1 MDLRGV
7 LLEVLVEVSETHLEV
22 PWPKD
27 MTDDVSLSN
36 ELGFDSVAYVAVI
49 STLEDKLGFIPKTIL
64 EDASFP
70 TTFGELVAVSGG
82 ELNDNGSGIP
92 GELNEGQA
100 VTVAVQRS

>member
-1 MDLRGV
+1 MDLRAV
-7 LLEVLVEVSETHLEV
+7 LLEVLAEVSETHLEV
-22 PWPKD
+22 PLPAD

-70 TTFGELVAVSGG
+70 TTFGELITVYGG
-82 ELNDNGSGIP
+82 EMKDSDSGVA
-92 GELNEGQA
+92 GELNEGQS